1 MLAKLELWI
10 EYEQEEKL
18 TYNISSLMHGILME
32 QIDPT
37 YGEVLHRNGQK
48 PFHQSVSEMRNNH
61 FKWTICTLNVEARK
75 QIIDVLVTKK
85 HFYMKHKD
93 LKLKVTKWNLSESSY
108 DELIKKYYFQKNAR
122 NIPIRFVTP
131 TAFKSNGKYVFYPDI
146 RMIYQSLMMKYTAS
160 SEEMDMIDEDTLEQ
174 LTQNSEI
181 VRYHLRSMSFP
192 LEGVNIPGFVG
203 SIRLKIKGTD
213 TMARYARM
221 LMKYGQ
227 YSGVGIKTAMG
238 MGAIRL
244 MEQGEKKNDR

>member
-32 QIDPT
+32 QLDPI

-93 LKLKVTKWNLSESSY
+93 LKWNLSGSSY
-108 DELIKKYYFQKNAR
+108 DELIERYYFQKNAR

-131 TAFKSNGKYVFYPDI
+131 TAFKSNGGYVFMPDVHFI
-146 RMIYQSLMMKYTAS
+146 FQSLINKYNAFAS
-160 SEEMDMIDEDTLEQ
+160 DTSVEGQEILEHF
-174 LTQNSEI
+174 EK
-181 VRYHLRSMSFP
+181 YA
-192 LEGVNIPGFVG
+192 LEGVWISAFIGEIVIHINGPEQMVNLAHMLIAFGE
-203 SIRLKIKGTD
+203 
-213 TMARYARM
+213 YA
-221 LMKYGQ
+221 GI
-227 YSGVGIKTAMG
+227 GIKSSLG
-238 MGAIRL
+238 MGDV
-244 MEQGEKKNDR
+244 EKGEKKTDDR